1 MDPAPKYSNTEG
13 RTQGFPHVPSRMWM
27 YLSQHPHSK
36 PCERADKCSQEGE
49 GLELTDH
56 QIRLLLQSLQGWI
69 TMTACHYSW
78 DHKTSQLLLFSPCP
92 NAAHIPWG
100 IGPDASSHPR
110 ALVQDTPACPLLPTQ
125 RQEAAAGIQKHPTTK
140 AALAQMKPHHPSVSL
155 VLSPLQNEMFK
166 SLFFCKI

>member
-110 ALVQDTPACPLLPTQ
+110 ALVQDTPACPLLPT
-125 RQEAAAGIQKHPTTK
+125 EAGGSSWDPEASHNQGGPDPNETTSPFCF
-140 AALAQMKPHHPSVSL
+140 LGFVSFAEWN
-155 VLSPLQNEMFK
+155 V
-166 SLFFCKI
+166 